1 MHFEAVINARNSNM
15 LHSVLFTLRAAMM
28 GDRCWYFT
36 KSIPEPA
43 RNRGGLKLPLL
54 KKKEKGKGWER
65 QHQIKSETHLLQR
78 NMYKGQA
85 TAQLTAGDSLV
96 ASPQNTFCALFLS
109 EDINT
114 ERKQKELWKFATI
127 PLQIWAIYV
136 LDEFLNS
143 TALAVELRAKVTG
156 MELTAVRTTRSH
168 TVLLHLSFCSHF
180 CWTVQC
186 W

>member
-1 MHFEAVINARNSNM
+1 MLEIPICCTVCCSPWELQWWVIGVGISQKAFQSLQEIGEDWNY
-15 LHSVLFTLRAAMM
+15 HSIF
-28 GDRCWYFT
+28 
-36 KSIPEPA
+36 
-43 RNRGGLKLPLL
+43 L

-96 ASPQNTFCALFLS
+96 ASPQNTFILVRGHKYR
-109 EDINT
+109 D
-114 ERKQKELWKFATI
+114 KQKELWKFATI

-168 TVLLHLSFCSHF
+168 TVWLHLSFCSHF

>member
-65 QHQIKSETHLLQR
+65 QHQIKSETHLRQR

-96 ASPQNTFCALFLS
+96 ASPQNTFILVRGHKYR
-109 EDINT
+109 E
-114 ERKQKELWKFATI
+114 KQKEL
-127 PLQIWAIYV
+127 
-136 LDEFLNS
+136 
-143 TALAVELRAKVTG
+143 
-156 MELTAVRTTRSH
+156 
-168 TVLLHLSFCSHF
+168 
-180 CWTVQC
+180 
-186 W
+186 